1 MSRWSVPPDLT
12 SILLTLAL
20 GGAGAGVATMLHV
33 PAPFLTG
40 PAAVVSLSSVVGLST
55 RIPLLLRDVC
65 FLVIGLSMGTGINPE
80 ILAAAAAW
88 PMSLVALSAALIFI
102 FLGGAEALQ
111 RWLGL
116 DRITA
121 RLAASPGHLSY
132 ILSLSTETRADVTL
146 LAVVQSLRVLTLT
159 LLVPL
164 VVALLTDAD
173 LSMSSRP
180 GAPMGVAILALLALL
195 SAGLGWVFKRLRLPA
210 AFLMGGLVLSSVTHG
225 SGIVHG
231 IVPVWLA
238 IPSFVIMGTLIGTRF
253 SGVTWS
259 MILKALGAAL
269 ILTGFAL
276 VATLAAALV
285 MHWTSGIPLTN
296 LLIAYAPGG
305 LETMAAISVMLDA
318 DPAFVAFHHAFR
330 ILMLTFL
337 VPAFLPRS
345 ETQT

>member
-1 MSRWSVPPDLT
+1 MTRWFPPDLP
-12 SILLTLAL
+12 SVLLTLAL
-20 GGAGAGVATMLHV
+20 GGAGAATAMALHI

-40 PAAVVSLSSVVGLST
+40 PAAVVSFASVFGLST
-55 RIPLLLRDVC
+55 RIPLGLRDLC

-80 ILAAAAAW
+80 ILSAAAAW
-88 PMSLVALSAALIFI
+88 PMSLVALAAALVFI

-132 ILSLSTETRADVTL
+132 ILSLSTETRADVAL

-164 VVALLTDAD
+164 VVALVTNAD

-180 GAPMGVAILALLALL
+180 GTPMDLLPLAGLAVV
-195 SAGLGWVFKRLRLPA
+195 SAGLGLVFKRLKLPA
-210 AFLMGGLVLSSVTHG
+210 AFLMGGLVLSAVSHG
-225 SGIVHG
+225 TGVLAG

-238 IPSFVIMGTLIGTRF
+238 VPSFVIMGTLIGTRF

-259 MILKALGAAL
+259 MIVRALAAAL

-276 VATLAAALV
+276 VATVAAAVV
-285 MHWTSGIPLTN
+285 MHWALGIPLTS

-330 ILMLTFL
+330 VLMLTFL
-337 VPAFLPRS
+337 VPAFLPRT
-345 ETQT
+345 EPQT